1 MFHMRKLLHLKK
13 MLFLISFIAFAGIAF
28 AQKTITG
35 RVSNEKG
42 DPVPFASVKLKGT
55 KLGTSADENGQFRI
69 QARPGDVLQIT
80 SSGVEPKEISV
91 GDDAVIFITMNSKA
105 NTQLNEIIVTALGVR
120 RQPRELGVSTATI
133 KADELTQAKI
143 TNLATGLSAKVAGLQ
158 VNLVNNGI
166 NPDVRI
172 VSRGN
177 HSLQGNNQVL
187 IVVDGIPVSSSFLN
201 SINPNDVENVTL
213 LKGPGASALY
223 GIEAANG
230 VMQVTTK
237 KGKKGAKPIIKFTS
251 TTQLET
257 ISYFPK
263 IQTKYSPNG
272 GETSGFFDPV
282 TGAPVNYSDPFTGK
296 LLPVPFENQSFGS
309 AYNSLDY
316 PYDKIAIGGPV
327 NGGLI
332 YGAFE
337 GNKKNR
343 TNFFQTGVTTQND
356 VSYSSGDERGSFF
369 ISLQD
374 VKVKGIVPKDE
385 NRRTGGRFSASKEN
399 GKFSAAFNV
408 GFSQRSINTY
418 GNEFAQGRPLFY
430 NIVNQPAHLDLS
442 KFRDVDTNPYAEASG
457 FINAYYPNPSWQIK
471 HARNKRQVNDLISSF
486 QLGLQAT
493 NWLNFTYRLG
503 YSQST
508 INGQA
513 YTDQVKFTQEAIS
526 DPWGAGNNASGLI
539 TVPPSYENKK
549 LAIADINSDFLI
561 NINKE
566 FKDFSAKIILGNNI
580 RVRNNS
586 IAGFS
591 NANLA
596 IPGLNNINN
605 RQGDPGLYDLKFT
618 RHDMGFFGD
627 AVIGY
632 KNYLFAHGSYRK
644 DVTSILDE
652 DNRSFGYYSIDGSFV
667 LTDAIDVLSQIKKLS
682 FAKIR
687 VSYSETGNASIVT
700 NVGVGAIDPF
710 VFSNLGAYRLDNIL
724 GVAAGFPFG
733 SLVGYTQGNAVV
745 QKGLRPERT
754 KAFETGIQLG
764 FLKDK
769 INLELVYFNDITI
782 DQTNNAGITTSTG
795 ATNVLLNAGK
805 LGVKGYEADLK
816 LNRIISTKKFSLSV
830 GANYSFTDNKVIELF
845 PGVNELQI
853 ANTGVAGGVG
863 ATGAGG
869 IGGPG
874 GGVYAIVGQQ
884 YPVIKTNDWLRDP
897 QGRVIV
903 DKITGLPSSD
913 PSIKIFGN
921 TNHRHRLGINTN
933 ITFGRFSFTAVADYR
948 AGAKIFNIIG
958 PTLDFTGISENSAST
973 RERFVFPNSV
983 YDDGNG
989 KFVTNT
995 NITVNDANANWWAS
1009 IYRRIGSNY
1018 VNNAAFLKLREV
1030 SVSYDFPESFLR
1042 KTKVIQKASLTL
1054 SGRNLLRFVPKT
1066 NVWSDP
1072 EFSVDSGNGVGRAS
1086 ILETPATR
1094 IFGATLNV
1102 TF

>member
-1 MFHMRKLLHLKK
+1 MRKFFLL
-13 MLFLISFIAFAGIAF
+13 FVFFSISVTSLF

-35 RVSNEKG
+35 RVINEKG

-55 KLGTSADENGQFRI
+55 KLGTSADENGTFRI
-69 QARPGDVLQIT
+69 QAKAGDVLQIS
-80 SSGVEPKEISV
+80 SSGVEPKDVVV
-91 GDDAVIFITMNSKA
+91 GDAAAITITMNSKV
-105 NTQLNEIIVTALGVR
+105 NTQLNEVIVTALGVK
-120 RQPRELGVSTATI
+120 RQPRELGVSTSTI

-143 TNLATGLSAKVAGLQ
+143 ISLATGLSAKVAGLQ

-201 SINPNDVENVTL
+201 SINPNDVENVTI

-237 KGKKGAKPIIKFTS
+237 KGKKGGKPVVKFTS
-251 TTQLET
+251 TTQLEQ

-272 GETSGFFDPV
+272 GETSGYFDPI

-309 AYNSLDY
+309 PYNSLDY
-316 PYDKIAIGGPV
+316 PYSRIAIGGPV
-327 NGGLI
+327 NGELL
-332 YGAFE
+332 YGPFAASQ
-337 GNKKNR
+337 KNR
-343 TNFFQTGVTTQND
+343 TGFFQTGVTTQND
-356 VSYSSGDERGSFF
+356 VSYSSGDDKGSFF

-385 NRRTGGRFSASKEN
+385 NRRSGVRFSASKEY
-399 GKFSAAFNV
+399 GKFSSAFNV
-408 GFSQRSINTY
+408 GYSQRNISTY
-418 GNEFAQGRPLFY
+418 GNEFSQGRPLFY
-430 NIVNQPAHLDLS
+430 NVINQPAHLNLS
-442 KFRDVDTNPYAEASG
+442 QFRDVDNNPYANING
-457 FINAYYPNPSWQIK
+457 FINAYYPNPSWQIN
-471 HARNKRQVNDLISSF
+471 HTRNKRRVDDLLSSF

-508 INGQA
+508 INGEA
-513 YTDQVKFTQEAIS
+513 TVDAVKFSQDAIN
-526 DPWGAGNNASGLI
+526 DPWGAGNTASAVI
-539 TVPPSYENKK
+539 TAPAAYENKK
-549 LAIADINSDFLI
+549 LFISDINSDFLI
-561 NINKE
+561 NINKQ
-566 FKDFSAKIILGNNI
+566 FKDISTKVILGNNI
-580 RVRNNS
+580 RSRSNS

-605 RQGDPGLYDLKFT
+605 RQGDPGLYDLKFQ

-627 AVIGY
+627 AIVGY
-632 KNYLFAHGSYRK
+632 KNYLFVHGSYRR
-644 DVTSILDE
+644 DVTSILDK

-667 LTDAIDVLSQIKKLS
+667 LTDAIKALEDIKALS
-682 FAKIR
+682 FAKVR

-700 NVGVGAIDPF
+700 NVTAGGIDPF
-710 VFSNLGAYRLDNIL
+710 TFSNLGAYRLDNIL
-724 GVAAGFPFG
+724 ALGGSFPFG
-733 SLVGYTQGNAVV
+733 NLVGYTQGNGVV

-769 INLELVYFNDITI
+769 ITLELVYFNDKTI

-805 LGVKGYEADLK
+805 LGIKGYETDLK
-816 LNRIISTKKFSLSV
+816 LNRIISTKKFSLSA
-830 GANYSFTDNKVIELF
+830 GINYSFTDNKVIELL
-845 PGVNELQI
+845 PGVTELQI
-853 ANTGVAGGVG
+853 SNTGVAGAPG
-863 ATGAGG
+863 TPGAGG
-869 IGGPG
+869 VGGPG
-874 GGVYAIVGQQ
+874 GGTYAIVGLQ
-884 YPVIKTNDWLRDP
+884 YPVIKTNDWVRDAE
-897 QGRVIV
+897 GHVIV
-903 DKITGLPSSD
+903 DRITGLPSSD
-913 PSIKIFGN
+913 PSLKNFGN

-933 ITFGRFSFTAVADYR
+933 LSFGRFSFTAVADYR
-948 AGAKIFNIIG
+948 TGAKIFNIIG
-958 PTLDFTGISENSAST
+958 ATLDFTGISENSAQT

-983 YDDGNG
+983 YDDGTG
-989 KFVTNT
+989 KLVTNT
-995 NITVNDANANWWAS
+995 NITVNDANANWWAA

-1018 VNNAAFLKLREV
+1018 VNSAAFWKLREV
-1030 SVSYDFPESFLR
+1030 SISYDIPESLLR

-1072 EFSVDSGNGVGRAS
+1072 EFSVDNGNGVGRSS

-1094 IFGATLNV
+1094 IFGATLNI